1 MSASNAIVWDDQPH
15 DIVWDAPPDAPPHD
29 ESLLRK
35 IALGGRAVGQGVF
48 NTLAAVP
55 DALIGL
61 GNVGIDAANTHLGT
75 HIPVQRTFSGDLND
89 VLNQAGAPNPETPN
103 EQTGTAIA
111 QGVAGALT
119 GAGALSPANTQPI
132 LNAVSG
138 AAGAGAGELA
148 RRNDAGPAGQAVAS
162 MAGAL
167 VPGMA
172 SAGVP
177 TLVKTM
183 MRGGEAGRI
192 STQEALAD
200 FAGAGVTPRA
210 DQVTGGKTASAVASV
225 LSKTPGG
232 MGPMSRAGDR
242 QAVQMQTAL
251 EDRAAQ
257 LSTASSAEQ
266 AGRSITKGI
275 SGPGGFVEKFKAQS
289 SALYDDLDNHIPQG
303 QPVDVS
309 HTQAALEAL
318 NADIPGA
325 PNVSKL
331 FKNAKIQGVDQ
342 ALTAD
347 VTAAESFGGRLPFVA
362 LKKLRTLVDNQ
373 VSDWNMASDVP
384 RSKWIALRSA
394 ISEDLGA
401 AAKAAGPDAT
411 RAWNRANLYYSAGI
425 KRIEAI
431 DAVVNANGGA
441 ENIFN
446 SAMSGTR
453 EGATRL
459 RAVMQS
465 LPEDAQKDLSATVIR
480 RLGRAVPSAQDAAGD
495 QFSVETFLTNW
506 NRVSPEAKSTLF
518 NRYGTGFADDMD
530 RIAKVAA
537 RLRQSNQVLKNPSG
551 TAQAVG
557 WGSAAGTFLTLLG
570 TGHLLPAAG
579 VAGSVGA
586 GNIAARVM
594 TNPDFVKWLG
604 TATKLPPSMAPMLVG
619 VLAQK
624 AQNLKD
630 PDLAQA
636 AAALQDLTQPSQQNG
651 YP

>member
-1 MSASNAIVWDDQPH
+1 MAQSNAIVWDDAP
-15 DIVWDAPPDAPPHD
+15 IVWDAPADAPAHD

-61 GNVGIDAANTHLGT
+61 GNVGINAANEHLGT

-89 VLNQAGAPNPETPN
+89 VLNQHGAPNAETPN
-103 EQTGTAIA
+103 EQTGMAVA

-119 GAGALSPANTQPI
+119 GAGALSPGNTQPL

-138 AAGAGAGELA
+138 AAGAGAAEAA
-148 RRNDAGPAGQAVAS
+148 RRNDVGPTGQVAAS
-162 MAGAL
+162 LAGAL
-167 VPGMA
+167 IPGMA

-177 TLVKTM
+177 ALVKTM
-183 MRGGEAGRI
+183 MRGGEQGRL
-192 STQEALAD
+192 STQEAIND
-200 FAGAGVTPRA
+200 FAGAGVTPRS
-210 DQVTGGKTASAVASV
+210 DQVTQSRTQQAIASV

-232 MGPMSRAGDR
+232 MGPMARSGDR

-266 AGRSITKGI
+266 AGRSISRGI
-275 SGPGGFVEKFKAQS
+275 SGPGGFVDKFKATS
-289 SALYDDLDNHIPQG
+289 KVLYDDLDRFI
-303 QPVDVS
+303 QPDAPVGATN
-309 HTQAALEAL
+309 TQATLAKLTAP
-318 NADIPGA
+318 IKGA
-325 PNVSKL
+325 PSTSALLSNPKL
-331 FKNAKIQGVDQ
+331 AAIAEAMTSD
-342 ALTAD
+342 LTAG
-347 VTAAESFGGRLPFVA
+347 TGTIPYAA
-362 LKKLRTLVDNQ
+362 LKQL
-373 VSDWNMASDVP
+373 
-384 RSKWIALRSA
+384 RSKVGDLLSGNELIADAPKAQLKQ
-394 ISEDLGA
+394 LYGA
-401 AAKAAGPDAT
+401 MTADMGDAATQAGPDAV
-411 RAWNRANLYYSAGI
+411 RALNRASLYYKSGLA
-425 KRIEAI
+425 RMDAI